1 MNTTTLSTI
10 FLLCLLATS
19 FSLAQ
24 TTASIGPGTDYQVS
38 VPTVEIRDLHPNEHQ
53 QINRPISN
61 SMGTTFNFHNFF
73 AATVQYPELATNNA
87 MEGTVTLR
95 LWVGSNGTVKILGA
109 NHSGYNLLDNAV
121 LEAAE
126 QLPALRPALID
137 GQAIGQLVLVPV
149 HFFME

>member
-1 MNTTTLSTI
+1 MNTTTVSTI

-19 FSLAQ
+19 YSFAQ
-24 TTASIGPGTDYQVS
+24 TIASVDPVIDHQVS
-38 VPTVEIRDLHPNEHQ
+38 VPTVEIRDLQSNEHQ
-53 QINRPISN
+53 QINRPISS

-73 AATVQYPELATNNA
+73 ATTVQYPELATNNA

-95 LWVGSNGTVKILGA
+95 LWVGSNGTVKILGV
-109 NHSGYNLLDNAV
+109 NHSGYNLLDDAV

-137 GQAIGQLVLVPV
+137 GQAVGQLVLVPV